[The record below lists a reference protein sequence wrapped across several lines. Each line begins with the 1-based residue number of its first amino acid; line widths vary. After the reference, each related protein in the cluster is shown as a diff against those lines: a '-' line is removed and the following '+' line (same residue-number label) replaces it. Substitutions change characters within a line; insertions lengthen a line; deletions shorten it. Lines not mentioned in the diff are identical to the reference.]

1 MTQSEVFFG
10 DKVDKC
16 YKCVVKQGHTLFVPT
31 GKALIPYCLPIVDTQ
46 SYGASFL
53 LDSLALICLEI
64 ALKKNSDLGLFTA
77 LSYRGL
83 LLQLGPIL

>member
-31 GKALIPYCLPIVDTQ
+31 GKAFIPSPPPIVDAQ
-46 SYGASFL
+46 LNRVGIL
-53 LDSLALICLEI
+53 LEALALTRLE
-64 ALKKNSDLGLFTA
+64 NSFVWPE
-77 LSYRGL
+77 R
-83 LLQLGPIL
+83 

>member
-31 GKALIPYCLPIVDTQ
+31 GKALIPFPYPMVDTQ
-46 SYGASFL
+46 SHEAGFL
-53 LDSLALICLEI
+53 LEPLALTCLESSF
-64 ALKKNSDLGLFTA
+64 A
-77 LSYRGL
+77 
-83 LLQLGPIL
+83 

>member
-31 GKALIPYCLPIVDTQ
+31 GKALIPFPHPMVDAQ
-46 SYGASFL
+46 SHGAGFL
-53 LDSLALICLEI
+53 LEPLALPCLEV
-64 ALKKNSDLGLFTA
+64 ALHSLRGNSDLRLFTA
-77 LSYRGL
+77 LSLRGL
-83 LLQLGPIL
+83 LL